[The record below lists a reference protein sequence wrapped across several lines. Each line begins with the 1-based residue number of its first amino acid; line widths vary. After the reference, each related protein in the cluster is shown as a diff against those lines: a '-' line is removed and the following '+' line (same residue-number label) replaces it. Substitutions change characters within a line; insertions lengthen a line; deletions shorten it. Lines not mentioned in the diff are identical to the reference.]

1 MQGAR
6 RVRRC
11 ARTFLAS
18 SASLAAFGCVGPSVA
33 AADAGACDGAAAQV
47 RGAKVVRG
55 GPGDDVLIGSG
66 RAQRFLGRGGADRI
80 CGGGGNDEIL
90 GQGGDDRL
98 HGDGRGD
105 RLFGGAGADRLWGDI
120 LDDFLFGGGGADA
133 LIGGHGVDK
142 MFGGG
147 DADLLR
153 GGTNRDCFYGQ
164 DGADTASF
172 ATATPPGE
180 PGAGVDG
187 VSVDLARPSKGACPR
202 RGAGTADGDGSR
214 EVLDSIQFV
223 VGSSF
228 ADAINGLPG
237 TAVDAGLGSDSCT
250 GFAVGATSGCG
261 ADSGPAAPTAQIA
274 EPATTAPPDPGLVV
288 LGGGSA
294 DTFAISGAGAGA
306 LVAAGGG
313 LGAGPGCNPD
323 GTCTPRAG
331 PLAYVLVYGDAGA
344 DAVSVGAGLDPSVTV
359 DLDGGPGDDALT
371 GGDYLGEVLFGGDS
385 PGADSLTGNGGDDA
399 LVSEGG
405 AAAGPD
411 SLAGGGGDDQL
422 VTDHPCAGH
431 AFAGG
436 AGVDVA
442 GFARADVGIRA
453 RLGGDATLV
462 RGGCGGGRATSV
474 GADNEVLEG
483 TPKGDLLIGSGRG
496 EQIWG
501 REGDDVLIGRGG
513 PDLLRAF
520 AGRDLI
526 IARDGR
532 RDPLIQCGSGRDR
545 PARVDRADPRPLS
558 C

>member
-1 MQGAR
+1 MNAKRMR
-6 RVRRC
+6 RV
-11 ARTFLAS
+11 
-18 SASLAAFGCVGPSVA
+18 VVA
-33 AADAGACDGAAAQV
+33 AIVCATGLVAWGGSAAAAASGSCDGVEAAV
-47 RGAKVVRG
+47 RGGKVVRG

-66 RAQRFLGRGGADRI
+66 AAQRFLGRGGADRI
-80 CGGGGNDEIL
+80 CGGGGNDILL

-98 HGDGRGD
+98 HGGGRGD

-180 PGAGVDG
+180 VVAGIDG
-187 VSVDLARPSKGACPR
+187 VSVDLTRSSKGACPR
-202 RGAGTADGDGSR
+202 RGAGTADGDGSG

-228 ADAINGLPG
+228 ADAITGAPD
-237 TAVDAGLGSDSCT
+237 ASVDAGLGADACS
-250 GFAVGATSGCG
+250 GFAAGAMSGCG
-261 ADSGPAAPTAQIA
+261 PEGPVTTPSAQVV
-274 EPATTAPPDPGLVV
+274 EPATGAPADPGLVV
-288 LGGGSA
+288 LGG
-294 DTFAISGAGAGA
+294 AGADSFE
-306 LVAAGGG
+306 VS
-313 LGAGPGCNPD
+313 GAGPGARVASASVFAAGPGCAAD
-323 GTCTPRAG
+323 ATCVPRAG
-331 PLAYVLVYGDAGA
+331 PLAFVLVYGDGGG
-344 DAVSVGAGLDPSVTV
+344 DSVAIGAGLDPSVTV
-359 DLDGGPGDDALT
+359 DFDGGPGADALT
-371 GGDYLGEVLFGGDS
+371 GADYLGEVLFGGDF
-385 PGADSLTGNGGDDA
+385 PGADTLAGNGGDDA

-405 AAAGPD
+405 EAAGPD
-411 SLAGGGGDDQL
+411 PLAGGGGDDQL

-436 AGVDVA
+436 GGMDVA

-453 RLGGDATLV
+453 RIGGQASLR
-462 RGGCGGGRATSV
+462 RGGCRGGAPTSV

-483 TPKGDLLIGSGRG
+483 TRRADLLVGSADG

-513 PDLLRAF
+513 PDLLRGF

-526 IARDGR
+526 DARDGR
-532 RDPLIQCGSGRDR
+532 RDPLIQCGAGRDR
-545 PARVDRADPRPLS
+545 DARLDRADPRPLS